1 LEYRYALERNLH
13 IYEWYLPLSR
23 VYFFTPIY
31 FLFFSSRFS
40 IGQVLVLGS
49 IYYFTVVLVELPSGY
64 LSDRL
69 GRAVALRLSAASLS
83 VSYVLFLV
91 GGESFPTFVVA
102 QIALGVGYASIS
114 GTDTALHF
122 DTLVRLGRE
131 AEFAEREQRLIRN
144 GYAAGALG
152 ALLAGAVAQQELEY
166 AYALGLAAA
175 LGLLALAFVMREP
188 RSARA
193 DFSGRGLL
201 GQFVDCTRTL
211 RDRELAWLFAYA
223 VVMVSLAH
231 IPSEF
236 AQPYLAAVLG
246 DDIRDVQRTPWV
258 AGVVVASN
266 TLLAAFAAAYSLAL
280 RERLGARGAL
290 LAAAVVQLGLIGAM
304 AQGILAIVAVLLV
317 LRSCQS
323 AIARVIL
330 SAEVTPRLDVSL
342 RASFLSLESLAG
354 RLGYG
359 LLLLWLSGLAGPDSV
374 GDAAVILDML
384 RACAGVAAVGLLG
397 LIVTRRAMKGS
408 SDVPSA

>member
-152 ALLAGAVAQQELEY
+152 ALLAGAVAQQEL
-166 AYALGLAAA
+166 
-175 LGLLALAFVMREP
+175 
-188 RSARA
+188 
-193 DFSGRGLL
+193 
-201 GQFVDCTRTL
+201 
-211 RDRELAWLFAYA
+211 
-223 VVMVSLAH
+223 
-231 IPSEF
+231 
-236 AQPYLAAVLG
+236 
-246 DDIRDVQRTPWV
+246 
-258 AGVVVASN
+258 
-266 TLLAAFAAAYSLAL
+266 
-280 RERLGARGAL
+280 
-290 LAAAVVQLGLIGAM
+290 
-304 AQGILAIVAVLLV
+304 
-317 LRSCQS
+317 
-323 AIARVIL
+323 
-330 SAEVTPRLDVSL
+330 
-342 RASFLSLESLAG
+342 
-354 RLGYG
+354 
-359 LLLLWLSGLAGPDSV
+359 
-374 GDAAVILDML
+374 
-384 RACAGVAAVGLLG
+384 
-397 LIVTRRAMKGS
+397 
-408 SDVPSA
+408 